1 MLQWH
6 NVYSFSQKFHAKSD
20 IGPIKGRHY
29 FKRKEPGPLTSVRS
43 LHQHGLGAGS
53 ESGPVHGLDDDRV
66 GGGLLEAPHAVLHAI
81 QGLEGEVGREGQD
94 VVGEGQ
100 GLGGTVRDPLV
111 ADRESGQVAVPLVRR
126 RRLHN
131 ETGKV
136 LVAFKIKLYDTGF
149 RNLKHKPF

>member
-1 MLQWH
+1 M
-6 NVYSFSQKFHAKSD
+6 
-20 IGPIKGRHY
+20 
-29 FKRKEPGPLTSVRS
+29 
-43 LHQHGLGAGS
+43 
-53 ESGPVHGLDDDRV
+53 
-66 GGGLLEAPHAVLHAI
+66 
-81 QGLEGEVGREGQD
+81 GREGQD

-131 ETGKV
+131 ETGEV
-136 LVAFKIKLYDTGF
+136 LVTFKIKLYDTGF